1 MLKMTKTN
9 LRIISHVCLINK
21 ETRNFTRIENQS
33 RLYKINLISSN
44 LRVLSSLFS
53 QTLNPSWN
61 EEFIFRVSLTNILQV
76 LIA

>member
-21 ETRNFTRIENQS
+21 ETRNFASIGNQS